1 MRKTK
6 IICTIGPASMNEET
20 LTAMAKAGMN
30 VARMNFSHGDHE
42 EQGMKMDLVKK
53 VRKKL
58 NLPIAILLDTKGP
71 EYRIRTFKDGSVT
84 VKEGD
89 TFIFTTDDVE
99 GDETRVS
106 VTHKNLHKDLSVGD
120 TLSVCNGIVFFEVTD
135 IKGHDVITKCTTGGT
150 MSNKKSMS
158 FPNKVMSGPYLS
170 EQDKKDIL
178 FGIENDIDFVAA
190 SFVSTKQD
198 MVELRTFLD
207 ENGGEDVEVIAKI
220 ENQPGVDNVEEILE
234 IANGIMV
241 ARGDLG
247 VEIPFVKLP
256 AVQKE
261 LISKARALGKRVVTA
276 TEMLESMISNPR
288 PTRAEIS
295 DVANA
300 VYDGTS
306 AIMLSGESAQG
317 KYPVQAVATMAEIA
331 ETTENDIN
339 YEGRFHKEE
348 IEIKSTPDAVC
359 HSTCSM
365 AIDVNAKAIVA
376 CTMSGYT
383 ARRVSRF
390 RCPVDTI
397 AMTTDKKVWRKLALS
412 WGVTPVL
419 VDKFTSLDVMFYYAL
434 GRAKQMLDL
443 KKGDSVVLT
452 GGPIDGH
459 SGNTNTIKVEAI
471 D

>member
-106 VTHKNLHKDLSVGD
+106 VSHKNLHKDLSVGD

-170 EQDKKDIL
+170 EQDKKDML
-178 FGIENDIDFVAA
+178 FGIENDIDLIAA

-306 AIMLSGESAQG
+306 AIMLSGECAQG

-383 ARRVSRF
+383 ASRVSRF